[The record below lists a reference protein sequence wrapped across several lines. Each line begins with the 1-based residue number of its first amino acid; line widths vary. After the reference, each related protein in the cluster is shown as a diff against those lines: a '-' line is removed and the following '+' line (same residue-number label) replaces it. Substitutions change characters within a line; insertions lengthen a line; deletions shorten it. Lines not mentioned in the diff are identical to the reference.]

1 MKFMKKRSILG
12 LLIVF
17 ILNTINAQTDKKP
30 NIIFILA
37 DDLGYTDLGC
47 YGNPFNETPNIDK
60 LAKSGVKMTQAYA
73 SCPVCSPSRASILT
87 GKYPARL
94 NFTSHM
100 GGNLTDS
107 LSTVSPPKTAKSLP
121 TSEVTIAEKLKA
133 LGYATGMVG
142 KWHVGDIDTEK
153 PWGQGFDYSRMI
165 AKNGLDYY
173 NYSIFE
179 DSQKKEFKDSGTN
192 YLTDKLTDYALEFIQ
207 LSTKA
212 KKPFYLSLS
221 YSAPHVLLVPKAQK
235 LSKYL
240 MKHDKFKGKYN
251 PSYAAVI
258 ESMDDGV
265 GKVMQKLKDLNL
277 LDNTIVVFTSD
288 NGGVG
293 LDELGPTPTNLEPLR
308 KWKGFAYEGGI
319 RVPAIISWAGTIPK
333 ATKNDDYFINT
344 DYFPTFLELLKQP
357 IPNWIDGKSILSILK
372 DPSVKFNRGDIYWHY
387 PHFSNQGGRPVGAIR
402 DGKWKLVKSLETNA
416 LELFDLD
423 ADISEANDLK
433 DKFPEIA
440 KEMHQKLLDWQG
452 TIKASMPIKK

>member
-1 MKFMKKRSILG
+1 MKKRTILL

-17 ILNTINAQTDKKP
+17 VLSTIKAQTNKQP
-30 NIIFILA
+30 NIVFILA

-73 SCPVCSPSRASILT
+73 SCPVCSPSRAAILT

-107 LSTVSPPKTAKSLP
+107 LSIVSPPKTAKSLP
-121 TSEVTIAEKLKA
+121 SSEVTIAEKLKA
-133 LGYATGMVG
+133 LGYTTGMVG

-153 PWGQGFDYSRMI
+153 PWSQGFDYSRMVG
-165 AKNGLDYY
+165 KNGLDYY

-179 DSQKKEFKDSGTN
+179 DSQKKEFKDSGTY
-192 YLTDKLTDYALEFIQ
+192 YLTDKLTQYALEFIHK
-207 LSTKA
+207 SATN
-212 KKPFYLSLS
+212 KKPFYLTLN
-221 YSAPHVLLVPKAQK
+221 YSAPHVFLVPRADK
-235 LSKYL
+235 LSKYFN
-240 MKHDKFKGKYN
+240 KYEKYKGKYN
-251 PSYAAVI
+251 PNYAAVI

-265 GKVMQKLKDLNL
+265 GKVMQQLKDLNL
-277 LDNTIVVFTSD
+277 LENTIVVFTSD

-293 LDELGPTPTNLEPLR
+293 LAELGPTPTNLEPLR

-319 RVPAIISWAGTIPK
+319 RVPAIISWEGTLPK
-333 ATKNDDYFINT
+333 GVKNDNYFINT
-344 DYFPTFLELLKQP
+344 DYFPTFLEVLKQP
-357 IPNWIDGKSILSILK
+357 IPNGIDGKSILSILK

-402 DGKWKLVKSLETNA
+402 EGKWKLVKSLETNVI
-416 LELFDLD
+416 ELYDLD

-433 DKFPEIA
+433 DKFSDIA
-440 KEMHQKLLDWQG
+440 KAMHQKLLDWQVA
-452 TIKASMPIKK
+452 IKASMPIKKQ

>member
-1 MKFMKKRSILG
+1 MKKNAIFF
-12 LLIVF
+12 LLIT
-17 ILNTINAQTDKKP
+17 IYLNTIKAQTNKQP

-60 LAKSGVKMTQAYA
+60 LAKNGLRMTQAYA
-73 SCPVCSPSRASILT
+73 SCPVCSPSRAAILT

-107 LSTVSPPKTAKSLP
+107 LSAVSPPKTAKSLP

-133 LGYATGMVG
+133 LGYTTGMVG

-165 AKNGLDYY
+165 GKNGLDYY

-179 DSQKKEFKDSGTN
+179 DSQKKEFKDSGTY
-192 YLTDKLTDYALEFIQ
+192 YLTDKLTEYALEFIHK
-207 LSTKA
+207 SATN
-212 KKPFYLSLS
+212 KKPFYLTLN
-221 YSAPHVLLVPKAQK
+221 YSAPHVFLVPRADK
-235 LSKYL
+235 LSKYFN
-240 MKHDKFKGKYN
+240 KYEKFKGKYN
-251 PSYAAVI
+251 SNYAAVI

-265 GKVMQKLKDLNL
+265 GKVIKQLKDLNL
-277 LDNTIVVFTSD
+277 LENTIVVFTSD

-293 LDELGPTPTNLEPLR
+293 LAELGPTPTNLEPLR

-319 RVPAIISWAGTIPK
+319 RVPAIISWEGTLQK
-333 ATKNDDYFINT
+333 GVKNDNYFINT

-357 IPNWIDGKSILSILK
+357 IPNGIDGKSILSSLK

-416 LELFDLD
+416 IELYDMDNDL
-423 ADISEANDLK
+423 SEASDLK

-440 KEMHQKLLDWQG
+440 KAMHQKLLDWQG
-452 TIKASMPIKK
+452 TIKASLPIKK